1 MMKLK
6 KMTALMLAAVLTG
19 NLLACGASE
28 GAGSSKE
35 DAASRNEAQ
44 QGQEEGIQGSGESQE
59 SGDSGESK
67 AEPIE
72 EVTLDIFFDSAG
84 ENPITA
90 GIQENAVAQYIKEQ
104 TGVTLNVVIRNSEKE
119 QAMVASGDL
128 YDMNVVGL
136 QYVTPLIQSG
146 AVQSLDDYL
155 YLAPGLSENFAGMLN
170 YSRKYQSNGEDKV
183 YAILARSKGEAS
195 PLATSRYGN
204 FIRWEW
210 YKEAGSPV
218 IGSVDDFLNLLK
230 TIQENHPETESGK
243 KTYGISRFTDWGLN
257 HALSDPVIWKYC
269 AQYGLNDV
277 CSFGIDDLS
286 YINLYNEEHMYWQTA
301 RMYFKANQMGLLD
314 PETYTQKNE
323 DYTRKIGEG
332 QVFFSSMEWDFDAAN
347 AELRAQGGQDQFV
360 DILWEDAAQFP
371 AWVSRASEF
380 GMSARTI
387 VFSSKCDEAKMKGI
401 ARLLEFLFSEDG
413 SRSVMIGPKGVTWDY
428 DENGVAIFTEDCKQK
443 MAENQG
449 YLLEQGANSYLSI
462 IGQDYDALAATEANK
477 GDYIDLRLNEDYIKE
492 NLTPTEKD
500 YSDFYGVE
508 VPLQAATTR
517 QNQST
522 IYEGYINL
530 MPAEHPTD
538 IQRSMTKI
546 SDYLLQNVPVMVFSA
561 TQEEF
566 DQKYAE
572 IQAELKNMGYDEVN
586 AYFEEAWEKAKAEYA
601 ELMGK

>member
-1 MMKLK
+1 MKLK
-6 KMTALMLAAVLTG
+6 KLVALMLAVTLSG
-19 NLLACGASE
+19 SLLACGDSGSPNPSE
-28 GAGSSKE
+28 GTAASRDETQEEQTEAGSQESESSKE
-35 DAASRNEAQ
+35 ME
-44 QGQEEGIQGSGESQE
+44 
-59 SGDSGESK
+59 
-67 AEPIE
+67 AEPVE
-72 EVTLDIFFDSAG
+72 EVTLDVFFDSAG

-90 GIQENAVAQYIKEQ
+90 GVQENAVAQYIKEQ

-155 YLAPGLSENFAGMLN
+155 YLAPGLSENFSGMLN
-170 YSRKYQSNGEDKV
+170 YSKKYQSNGEDKV
-183 YAILARSKGEAS
+183 YAILARSKSEAS

-204 FIRWEW
+204 FLRWEW

-243 KTYGISRFTDWGLN
+243 KTYGISRFNDWGLN

-286 YINLYNEEHMYWQTA
+286 YINLYNEDHMYWQTA
-301 RMYFKANQMGLLD
+301 EMYFKANQMGLLD

-332 QVFFSSMEWDFDAAN
+332 QVFYSSMEWDFDAAN
-347 AELRAQGGQDQFV
+347 AELRAQGGEDQYV
-360 DILWEDAAQFP
+360 DVLWEDSAQFP
-371 AWVSRASEF
+371 AWISRASEF

-387 VFSSKCDEAKMKGI
+387 VFSSKCDETKMKGI
-401 ARLLEFLFSEDG
+401 VRLLEFLFSEDG
-413 SRSVMIGPKGVTWDY
+413 SRSIMIGPKGVTWDY
-428 DENGVAIFTEDCKQK
+428 DENGVAVFTEECRQK
-443 MAENQG
+443 MAENSG
-449 YLLEQGANSYLSI
+449 YLLEQGANSYLGI
-462 IGQDYDALAATEANK
+462 VGQDYDALAASEANE

-500 YSDFYGVE
+500 YCDFYGVE
-508 VPLQAATTR
+508 VPLQAATAR

-538 IQRSMTKI
+538 IQRTMTKI

-561 TQEEF
+561 TQEEY

-572 IQAELKNMGYDEVN
+572 IQAELKNMGYDDVD
-586 AYFEEAWEKAKAEYA
+586 AYFAEAWENAKAEYA
-601 ELMGK
+601 QLMGR